1 MRIPRETEAQA
12 AAFEWSVDY
21 KPFEEDLRPQEYA
34 RYGYEKGYEHLE
46 KKLRAL
52 EQAYRDTIW
61 MARRYAAGRHTHA
74 PSTVERHIQNVEKVC
89 GIKVDPDHTIVED
102 AGITLLDQH
111 SDYETRRKVGV
122 TEDNNL
128 VSVEFEHYNNCG
140 TCDSAE
146 FGEGQR
152 TIVGF
157 EVWEGELRCLIWAD
171 INREDPTHV
180 INLDGAQVTERK
192 EDESYEKYTPVN

>member
-1 MRIPRETEAQA
+1 MINE
-12 AAFEWSVDY
+12 
-21 KPFEEDLRPQEYA
+21 
-34 RYGYEKGYEHLE
+34 
-46 KKLRAL
+46 
-52 EQAYRDTIW
+52 
-61 MARRYAAGRHTHA
+61 
-74 PSTVERHIQNVEKVC
+74 
-89 GIKVDPDHTIVED
+89 
-102 AGITLLDQH
+102 LLDQH

-128 VSVEFEHYNNCG
+128 VSVEFENYNNCG

-171 INREDPTHV
+171 INQEDPTHI
-180 INLDGAQVTERK
+180 INLDGAKVTNRK
-192 EDESYEKYTPVN
+192 ETNE

>member
-12 AAFEWSVDY
+12 AAFE
-21 KPFEEDLRPQEYA
+21 
-34 RYGYEKGYEHLE
+34 
-46 KKLRAL
+46 KLRAL

-89 GIKVDPDHTIVED
+89 GIKVEPDHTIVED